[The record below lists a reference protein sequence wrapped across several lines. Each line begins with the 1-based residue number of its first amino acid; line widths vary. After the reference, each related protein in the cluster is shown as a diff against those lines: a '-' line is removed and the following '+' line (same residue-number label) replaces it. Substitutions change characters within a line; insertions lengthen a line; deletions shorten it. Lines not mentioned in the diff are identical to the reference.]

1 MVTVMSYIEKT
12 VIKNASS
19 WTKPQRCK
27 DDNSYIFVF
36 KMSKVENDQIEDTC
50 SLIWIW
56 IFLNLSL
63 ISTRVPQN
71 YEFLYTLC
79 IGK

>member
-19 WTKPQRCK
+19 WTKPQRSK

-36 KMSKVENDQIEDTC
+36 KMSKVENDTC